1 MDLYLAFLSPF
12 NSTWTK
18 YRLILLIQSFDHIDL
33 A

>member
-18 YRLILLIQSFDHIDL
+18 YRLIQSFDHIDL